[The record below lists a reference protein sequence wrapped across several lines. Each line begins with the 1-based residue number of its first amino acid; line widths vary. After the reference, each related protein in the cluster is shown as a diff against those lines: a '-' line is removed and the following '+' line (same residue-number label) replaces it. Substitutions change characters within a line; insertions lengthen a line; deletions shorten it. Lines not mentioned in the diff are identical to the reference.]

1 MKKIIILSVLLMSFL
16 GNFVIAQ
23 RLFPKKNN
31 NNTPKKE
38 ENIENNNAID
48 YSKPP
53 KDYEI
58 ANIKV
63 SGTKFL
69 DAGALVS
76 LSGLR
81 MGQKIKIP
89 GDAIPNAIRKLWK
102 QGILGDVQIMI
113 EKIEDEKVHLHYI
126 LTERPKLSRF
136 LITGVRKGE
145 VTTLTEKIGLIRGKI
160 VTPAMLK
167 NTQSI
172 IQKHYAEKG
181 FLNCKVNIIQKT
193 DTLLSNS
200 VALTIQI
207 AKNGRVK
214 IKEIIWE
221 DATAFKH
228 KVLARKL
235 RGTKKQQKGNLF
247 RNSKFIRSKFEEDK
261 ENLIKFYNGE
271 GYRDARVVSDSLYKV
286 DNRRVGLKIKLD
298 EGRKYYY
305 RNITWQGNYVH
316 DDKTLNSIL
325 RIRKGDVYDV
335 QTLEKRLNFSQSD
348 LDITSLY
355 MDDGYLFFR
364 VEPVEVGIE
373 GDSIDIELQISE
385 GAQANINQIM
395 LNGNTK
401 TSDKVVLRELRTL
414 PGEKFRRSDIIRS
427 QREISQLNYFDQE
440 KIGINPLPNMQ
451 DGTVDIEYSVVEK
464 PSDQVELSGG
474 WGGVFGF
481 VGTLGVVFNNF
492 SARKIFQPKQWGG
505 ILPSG
510 DGQRLAIRFQAN
522 GRRFQTYSFT
532 FTEPWLGGRKPNNL
546 SLNISHSVQNN
557 IDFTGKVFGG
567 LQVTSATLS
576 LGRRVRWPD
585 NYFTVTNALT
595 YQRYNLNNFSGF
607 LFNNGTG
614 ISNAISFNTTIAR
627 NSIDNPMF
635 PKSGSSIN
643 FSATFTP
650 PYSMFQNNPNYESM
664 SATEKFRWIEYHK
677 WMLDNTWYTPL
688 PGKFV
693 LSTRAHFGYI
703 GAYNNQLG
711 VGPFERFVLGGD
723 GLTGQN
729 FLLGLDI
736 IGLRGY
742 ENNSIA
748 PLGQSGGVLYNKFVL
763 DVRYPISNNPA
774 ATIFA
779 LTYME
784 AGNNFGNYAEY
795 SPFNLK
801 RSAGVGA
808 RIFMPAFGM
817 LGLDWGYG
825 FDDMPGGKG
834 RGGSRFH
841 FTIGQQI
848 R

>member
-1 MKKIIILSVLLMSFL
+1 MKKIAMLCVFLCFVLSQY
-16 GNFVIAQ
+16 GYAQ
-23 RLFPKKNN
+23 RLFPNKKN
-31 NNTPKKE
+31 TPAKTE
-38 ENIENNNAID
+38 EKSEEDNKIN
-48 YSKPP
+48 PTQP
-53 KDYEI
+53 KDYNI
-58 ANIKV
+58 ANIRV
-63 SGTKFL
+63 TGTKFL

-81 MGQKIKIP
+81 LGMKIKIP
-89 GDAIPNAIRKLWK
+89 GEALPNAIKKLWK
-102 QGILGDVQIMI
+102 QGILGDVQIAI
-113 EKIEDEKVHLHYI
+113 EKIEGDNVYLHYI

-136 LITGVRKGE
+136 IITGVRKGE
-145 VTTLTEKIGLIRGKI
+145 ITTLTDKLGLIRGKI
-160 VTPAMLK
+160 VTPTMLK
-167 NTQSI
+167 NTQNI
-172 IQKHYAEKG
+172 IQKHYGEKG
-181 FLNCKVNIIQKT
+181 YLNAKIAVMQKT
-193 DTLLSNS
+193 DTLLANS
-200 VALTIQI
+200 VALNIQVN
-207 AKNGRVK
+207 KGKRVK
-214 IKEIIWE
+214 IKTLQFE
-221 DATAFKH
+221 DVTAFSQKR
-228 KVLARKL
+228 LSRKL
-235 RGTKKQQKGNLF
+235 KGTKQKQRGNIF
-247 RNSKFIRSKFEEDK
+247 RNSKFIKSKFEEDK

-271 GYRDARVVSDSLYKV
+271 GYRDARVVSDSLYKIGTKY
-286 DNRRVGLKIKLD
+286 VGLKIVMD

-305 RNITWQGNYVH
+305 RNITWKGNYVH
-316 DDKTLNSIL
+316 DDKTLSSIL
-325 RIRKGDVYDV
+325 RIQKGDVYDV

-355 MDDGYLFFR
+355 MDDGYLFFSIN
-364 VEPVEVGIE
+364 PVEVGIE
-373 GDSIDIELQISE
+373 GDSIDVEMQVYE
-385 GAQANINQIM
+385 GAQANVNQII

-401 TSDKVVLRELRTL
+401 TSDHVVRRELRTL

-427 QREISQLNYFDQE
+427 NREISTLNYFDAE
-440 KIGINPLPNMQ
+440 KIGINPIPNMQ
-451 DGTVDIEYSVVEK
+451 DGTVDIDYSVVEK

-492 SARKIFQPKQWGG
+492 SAKKIFKPKQWGG

-510 DGQRLAIRFQAN
+510 DGQRLAVRFQAN
-522 GRRFQTYSFT
+522 GRRFQTYSLT
-532 FTEPWLGGRKPNNL
+532 FTEPWLGGKRPNNL
-546 SLNISHSVQNN
+546 SLNVSHSVQRT
-557 IDFTGKVFGG
+557 IDFNGNVLGG

-576 LGRRVRWPD
+576 LGRRLKWPD
-585 NYFTVTNALT
+585 NYFTVTNSII
-595 YQRYNLNNFSGF
+595 YQRYNLNNYGGF
-607 LFNNGTG
+607 LFDKGTG
-614 ISNAISFNTTIAR
+614 VANSVAFNTTISR
-627 NSIDNPMF
+627 NSVDNPMF
-635 PKSGSSIN
+635 PKSGSNIN

-650 PYSMFQNNPNYESM
+650 PYSLFNKGANYETM
-664 SATEKFRWIEYHK
+664 NTADKFRWIEYHK
-677 WMLDNTWYTPL
+677 WMLDNTWFTPL

-703 GAYNNQLG
+703 GAYNDQLG

-742 ENNSIA
+742 ENNSVT
-748 PLGQSGGVLYNKFVL
+748 PQGLSGGVLYNKFVL

-779 LTYME
+779 LTFIE
-784 AGNNFGNYAEY
+784 AGNNVASYAEY
-795 SPFNLK
+795 SPFDLK

-825 FDDMPGGKG
+825 FDEIPGKG

>member
-1 MKKIIILSVLLMSFL
+1 MKKIVMLCVFL
-16 GNFVIAQ
+16 CYVMMQYAQAQ
-23 RLFPKKNN
+23 RLFPNKKQNP
-31 NNTPKKE
+31 TKTEEKPEE
-38 ENIENNNAID
+38 ENKLNPNQ
-48 YSKPP
+48 P
-53 KDYEI
+53 KDYNI

-81 MGQKIKIP
+81 LGMKIKIP
-89 GDAIPNAIRKLWK
+89 GEALPNAIKKLWK
-102 QGILGDVQIMI
+102 QGILGDVQISI
-113 EKIEDEKVHLHYI
+113 EKIEGDNVYLHYI
-126 LTERPKLSRF
+126 LTERPKLSR
-136 LITGVRKGE
+136 LIITGVRKGE
-145 VTTLTEKIGLIRGKI
+145 VSTLTEKLGVIKGKI
-160 VTPAMLK
+160 VTPTMLK
-167 NTQSI
+167 NTQNI
-172 IQKHYAEKG
+172 VQKHYFEKG
-181 FLNCKVNIIQKT
+181 FLSAKINVMQKT

-200 VALTIQI
+200 VALNIQVD
-207 AKNGRVK
+207 KGPRVK
-214 IKEIIWE
+214 IKTLEFE
-221 DATAFKH
+221 DATAFTTKR
-228 KVLARKL
+228 LSRKL
-235 RGTKKQQKGNLF
+235 KGTKQKQRGNIF
-247 RNSKFIRSKFEEDK
+247 RNSKFIKSKFEEDK

-271 GYRDARVVSDSLYKV
+271 GYRDARVVSDSLYKI
-286 DNRRVGLKIKLD
+286 NKKYVGLKIKMD

-305 RNITWQGNYVH
+305 RNITWKGNYIH
-316 DDKTLNSIL
+316 DDKTLSSIL
-325 RIRKGDVYDV
+325 RIQKGDVYDV

-355 MDDGYLFFR
+355 MDDGYLFFSIN
-364 VEPVEVGIE
+364 PVEVAIS
-373 GDSIDIELQISE
+373 GDSIDVEMQVYE
-385 GAQANINQIM
+385 GAQANVNDII

-401 TSDKVVLRELRTL
+401 TSDHVVRRELRTL

-427 QREISQLNYFDQE
+427 QREISTLNYFDQE
-440 KIGINPLPNMQ
+440 KIGINPIPNMQ
-451 DGTVDIEYSVVEK
+451 DGTVDIDYSVVEK

-492 SARKIFQPKQWGG
+492 SAKKIFKPKQWGG

-510 DGQRLAIRFQAN
+510 DGQRLAVRFQAN
-522 GRRFQTYSFT
+522 GRRFQTYSLT
-532 FTEPWLGGRKPNNL
+532 FTEPWMGGKRPNNL
-546 SLNISHSVQNN
+546 SLNVSHSVQRT
-557 IDFTGKVFGG
+557 IDFTGRVLGG

-576 LGRRVRWPD
+576 LGRRLRWPD
-585 NYFTVTNALT
+585 NYFTITNSLI
-595 YQRYNLNNFSGF
+595 YQRYNLDNYGGF

-614 ISNAISFNTTIAR
+614 VANSVAFNTTISR
-627 NSIDNPMF
+627 NSVDNPMF
-635 PKSGSSIN
+635 PKSGSNIN
-643 FSATFTP
+643 FSVSFTP
-650 PYSMFQNNPNYESM
+650 PYSSFNRGVNYETM
-664 SATEKFRWIEYHK
+664 NTADKFRWIEYHK
-677 WMLDNTWYTPL
+677 WMLDNTWFTPM

-703 GAYNNQLG
+703 GAYNDQLG

-742 ENNSIA
+742 ENNSVT
-748 PLGQSGGVLYNKFVL
+748 PQGLSGGVLYNKFVL

-779 LTYME
+779 LTFIE
-784 AGNNFGNYAEY
+784 AGNNFASYADY
-795 SPFNLK
+795 SPFDLK

-808 RIFMPAFGM
+808 RVFMPAFGM

-825 FDDMPGGKG
+825 FDEIPGRG